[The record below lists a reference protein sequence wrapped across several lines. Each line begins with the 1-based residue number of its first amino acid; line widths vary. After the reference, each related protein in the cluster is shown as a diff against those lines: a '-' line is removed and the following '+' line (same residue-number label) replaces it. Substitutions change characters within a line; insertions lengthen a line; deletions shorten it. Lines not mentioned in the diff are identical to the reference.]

1 MYKSIIRPILF
12 RMNPEKAHDLVLK
25 GLRIMRRIPGAGAVM
40 RMLYKKKPAPQLARR
55 VFGIDFPHPVG
66 LAAGLDKNATCYNEL
81 SWCGFSFIE
90 VGSFTPEAQPGNP
103 APRLFRLPADQALIN
118 RMGLGNEGVDK
129 AVERIGK
136 DRPEVLLAGS
146 IAKNTGSES
155 EEEIRRDYLRCFSTL
170 YDFVDFLT
178 VNVSCP
184 NVEGLQRL
192 QGAGYLPALVDPL
205 LEMRMGC
212 DTYKPLLIKVS
223 PDIEKEEL
231 DGLIHYCRLSGVDG
245 LIVGNTTR
253 SREGLKTPAE
263 TLEKIGKGGLSGAPL
278 FEKNLALVRYI
289 HEKTQGGLPIIG
301 VGGINTPQRAQR
313 MLDAGASLIE
323 IYTGFIY
330 EGPAFVHKILKH
342 LNATSEGGKKQ

>member
-12 RMNPEKAHDLVLK
+12 RMNPEKAHNLVLK

-146 IAKNTGSES
+146 IATDDRLISVMYHKAGIPLAECVAMMSTTPAKLIGIGDRKGSIAVGKDADLVLFDED
-155 EEEIRRDYLRCFSTL
+155 IA
-170 YDFVDFLT
+170 
-178 VNVSCP
+178 VSK
-184 NVEGLQRL
+184 VL
-192 QGAGYLPALVDPL
+192 
-205 LEMRMGC
+205 RMG
-212 DTYKPLLIKVS
+212 
-223 PDIEKEEL
+223 
-231 DGLIHYCRLSGVDG
+231 
-245 LIVGNTTR
+245 
-253 SREGLKTPAE
+253 KTVWQ
-263 TLEKIGKGGLSGAPL
+263 KGA
-278 FEKNLALVRYI
+278 
-289 HEKTQGGLPIIG
+289 
-301 VGGINTPQRAQR
+301 
-313 MLDAGASLIE
+313 
-323 IYTGFIY
+323 
-330 EGPAFVHKILKH
+330 
-342 LNATSEGGKKQ
+342 